1 MPSNYRVTYLCAFQ
15 CPPLDSV
22 QNKKVKTIKY
32 FTIFCYNCDVVKCSC
47 KIKRKKKKK
56 SRERERERKRE
67 REREREREQV
77 MIINYLQFVTIYHV
91 GDVIKKAVD

>member
-32 FTIFCYNCDVVKCSC
+32 FTIFCCNCDVVKCSC
-47 KIKRKKKKK
+47 KIKRKKRKKA
-56 SRERERERKRE
+56 KRE
-67 REREREREQV
+67 REREREGVGQV
-77 MIINYLQFVTIYHV
+77 MIINYLQFVTIFHV